1 MLRAPAL
8 LWLGW
13 AMLGSTA
20 HAATALPTYPLRS
33 ITVYVPFALHSD
45 NDYFTRLMAAR
56 ISPLLGGAEFGVK
69 NWVED
74 AGTQAAIAT
83 RNAPPDGYTLFAARL
98 STQALAP
105 VIRPQLPYRWSDFS
119 FIGFLEM
126 EPLVCAARK
135 DAAFED
141 TRGLLRALRKAPG
154 TLTYGH
160 AGDGT
165 ILSLAARYLMQLGG
179 ISTRNASGKFFPS
192 ASNAVEG
199 LIKGKIDFLCTP
211 AGGLLEA
218 IRDQKVTPLFTTH
231 SARMQQLPALPTAR
245 ELGFA
250 DLTRLNSGTLLVGP
264 PKLPAAIVAQWRQAL
279 QKMAR
284 DPAWSAALAKRS
296 AIPMIGTLKDNPQ
309 FLKDQALFY
318 ERLIGIL
325 SASE

>member
-1 MLRAPAL
+1 
-8 LWLGW
+8 
-13 AMLGSTA
+13 MLGSTA

-33 ITVYVPFALHSD
+33 ITLLVPFALHSD

-56 ISPLLGGAEFGVK
+56 ITPFLSGAEFGVK

-83 RNAPPDGYTLFAARL
+83 RNAAPDGYTLFAARL

-105 VIRPQLPYRWSDFS
+105 AIRPSLPYRWGDFS

-126 EPLVCAARK
+126 EPLICAARK
-135 DAAFED
+135 DAGFED

-179 ISTRNASGKFFPS
+179 VKARNASGKFFPS

-211 AGGLLEA
+211 AGGILEA
-218 IRDQKVTPLFTTH
+218 IQSQKVTPLFTTH
-231 SARMQQLPALPTAR
+231 SARMRQIPTLPTAR
-245 ELGFA
+245 EQGFA

-264 PKLPAAIVAQWRQAL
+264 PKLPTAIVTQWRQAL
-279 QKMAR
+279 QQMAK
-284 DPAWSAALAKRS
+284 DPVWITALAERS
-296 AIPMIGTLKDNPQ
+296 AIPMIGTLRDNPQ

-325 SASE
+325 NTPE